1 MFNSLRQSLKFIKI
15 IDNCTTMK
23 KILITGA
30 GSYIG
35 TKVEQW
41 LKLSPDMFKVDTVD
55 TINDEWQKVD
65 FSNYDVVFNVAGIA
79 HVKAAKGEGP
89 LYYAI
94 NKDMVIAIAKTAK
107 EAGVKQFIHMSSMIV
122 YKEVK
127 ALESKLIHKDTQPKP
142 NGFYGDS
149 KLQGELGVRNL
160 DCPTFKV
167 CILRPPIIYG
177 PNCRGNF
184 PRLAWLSVKL
194 PIFPAYHNKRS
205 MLFVDNLCEF
215 VKQAILHECQGT
227 FYPQNKE
234 YADTVEIVRYF
245 AKKYNHSIWITRIF
259 NWLIYLI
266 GSHVRVIGKMFS
278 DCTYDMEMSQ
288 YDFEYQIVSLK
299 DSLEGIEPRA
309 KMR

>member
-1 MFNSLRQSLKFIKI
+1 
-15 IDNCTTMK
+15 MK
-23 KILITGA
+23 KILITGV

-35 TKVEQW
+35 TKVEKW
-41 LKLSPDMFKVDTVD
+41 LQNSPEMFEVDTVD
-55 TINDEWQKVD
+55 TINNHWKQVD
-65 FSNYDVVFNVAGIA
+65 FSKYDVVYNVAGIA

-94 NKDMVIAIAKTAK
+94 NKDMVIAIAKSAK

-127 ALESKLIHKDTQPKP
+127 TLEGKQIHKDTAPAP

-149 KLQGELGVRNL
+149 KLQGEIGIRDL

-167 CILRPPIIYG
+167 CILRPPMIYG
-177 PNCRGNF
+177 PGCKGNF
-184 PRLAWLSVKL
+184 PRLAWLGIKM
-194 PIFPAYHNKRS
+194 PIFPAFHNKRS

-227 FYPQNKE
+227 FFPQNKE

-245 AKKYNHSIWITRIF
+245 AKKYNRKIWITSIF
-259 NWLIYLI
+259 NWLIRLT
-266 GSHVRVIGKMFS
+266 GSHIRVVGKMFS
-278 DCTYDMEMSQ
+278 DSTYDMEMSQ
-288 YDFEYQIVSLK
+288 YDFQYQFVSFVE
-299 DSLEGIEPRA
+299 SLATIDPR
-309 KMR
+309 KSTK